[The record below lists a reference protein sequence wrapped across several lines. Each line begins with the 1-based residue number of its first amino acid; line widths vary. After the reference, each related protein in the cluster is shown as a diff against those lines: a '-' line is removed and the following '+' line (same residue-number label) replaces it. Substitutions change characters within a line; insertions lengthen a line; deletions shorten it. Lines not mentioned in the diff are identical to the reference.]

1 MSRSPRSHRSKAQ
14 TAVHPLVVES
24 TRASVS
30 CSQGRCVSTS
40 ASPAQRSTTGRPS
53 TCTATAAPTSPNSSK
68 LRAKARRTGSKRASQ
83 LPCTSISRQPSRRVP
98 HRPGGGTQPTMEAT
112 RQGVLIG
119 ERYELGPLLRQGG
132 MADVHTGLDRRL
144 GRPVAIKLLR
154 PDMAARD
161 DVRLRFQ
168 ADARAAGRLSHPHA
182 VAVFDTGEHDGTPY
196 IVMERLPG
204 RTLADVIR
212 DGRVETGWLLRTAG
226 GVLSALGAAHAAGI
240 VHRDVKAANILITA
254 DDSAKIADFGIA
266 KSAELVSG
274 TAGGTVDLTL
284 TGQLVGTP
292 AYSAPQRLAGAPA
305 TFFSDPYSMGVV
317 LCEALT
323 GQNPYMGTSFIAVPQ
338 AVHTGSHRPLAL
350 ARPDLDPSVAQA
362 VERALER
369 DPSHRFASAEAMAGA
384 LTGSSD
390 GSTTE
395 MAPALP
401 LSGEETTVLAVDD
414 DADNAS
420 TLVGAGVPLPLAPHK
435 RRVPFRFPLAVAG
448 AALLV
453 LLLILALS

>member
-1 MSRSPRSHRSKAQ
+1 
-14 TAVHPLVVES
+14 
-24 TRASVS
+24 
-30 CSQGRCVSTS
+30 
-40 ASPAQRSTTGRPS
+40 
-53 TCTATAAPTSPNSSK
+53 
-68 LRAKARRTGSKRASQ
+68 
-83 LPCTSISRQPSRRVP
+83 
-98 HRPGGGTQPTMEAT
+98 MEAT

-161 DVRLRFQ
+161 DVRLRFE
-168 ADARAAGRLSHPHA
+168 AEARAAARLSHPNA
-182 VAVFDTGEHDGTPY
+182 VAVFDTGEHSGTPY

-212 DGRVETGWLLRTAG
+212 DGRVETGWLLRIAG

-292 AYSAPQRLAGAPA
+292 AYLAPERLAGAPA
-305 TFFSDPYSMGVV
+305 TFLSDIYSMGVV
-317 LCEALT
+317 LYEALT
-323 GQNPYMGTSFIAVPQ
+323 GEKPFTGTSFIAVAQ
-338 AVHTGSHRPLAL
+338 AVQNGSHRPLAL
-350 ARPDLDPSVAQA
+350 ARPDLDPSVTQA
-362 VERALER
+362 VERALDR
-369 DPSHRFASAEAMAGA
+369 DPSRRFASAEAMAAA
-384 LTGSSD
+384 LLGPAHSPPD
-390 GSTTE
+390 

-401 LSGEETTVLAVDD
+401 LTGEETTVLA
-414 DADNAS
+414 ADGVGGEAS
-420 TLVGAGVPLPLAPHK
+420 TLIGAGAPLPLAPHK
-435 RRVPFRFPLAVAG
+435 RRVPFRFLLAAAG
-448 AALLV
+448 ALLLV
-453 LLLILALS
+453 LLLLLGLASGSDPKPTTPSTTAVTVAPTTAAPTTVAPAARTRDTAPPPTRRGRKGGGKKGD